1 LVLAEAASAA
11 WLRCYGLIMLAT
23 RPRRRLGS
31 ADGVAQMAELP
42 PPAIAAV
49 LVRASGMVPRV
60 AAATLL
66 LDLVAR
72 RIVTEARDAEEYRCE

>member
-23 RPRRRLGS
+23 RPRRRLAS
-31 ADGVAQMAELP
+31 AGGFAQMAELP

-49 LVRASGMVPRV
+49 LVRANGMVPRV
-60 AAATLL
+60 AAATL

-72 RIVTEARDAEEYRCE
+72 RIVTEARDTEEYRCE